1 MRHPLTIPS
10 RRFGTGLL
18 GLLAALAL
26 VSCDRPAGLVRKVRA
41 DLDSFQS
48 NPTHATL
55 AELDGSFQEIDALIR
70 EFEAREDFAQ
80 ADLYRRQALSMRYEY
95 RATRQAFLKWSE
107 EQAAKLKPG
116 PVATEATP
124 TAD

>member
-1 MRHPLTIPS
+1 M
-10 RRFGTGLL
+10 
-18 GLLAALAL
+18 
-26 VSCDRPAGLVRKVRA
+26 VSCDRPAGLVQKIRT
-41 DLDSFQS
+41 DLDSFQK

-80 ADLYRRQALSMRYEY
+80 ADLYRRQAMTMRYEY

-107 EQAAKLKPG
+107 EQAAKIKPG
-116 PVATEATP
+116 AVAPEAP
-124 TAD
+124 PAAK